1 MQRNEFARL
10 VLEHQGRLRM
20 FIRMLGA
27 LPDAVDDLAQD
38 AFVVAYERFEML
50 DDVDQA
56 GPWLRAIARN
66 LVRNELRKSTRRR
79 RVVNVS
85 LSEAMLAVPDE
96 SLVHGDSLVDDG
108 GEEWFAALRVCVER
122 LPHHGRVLVDGRYQR
137 GQNAS
142 QLASE
147 TDMTP
152 AAVRQAL
159 SRLRGL
165 LRKCVETRL
174 REGTI

>member
-20 FIRMLGA
+20 FIRMLGMT
-27 LPDAVDDLAQD
+27 PDAVDDLAQD

-50 DDVDQA
+50 DDLEQA
-56 GPWLRAIARN
+56 GPWLRSIARN

-79 RVVNVS
+79 RIVNAS
-85 LSEAMLAVPDE
+85 LSEVMLAVPD
-96 SLVHGDSLVDDG
+96 DSLVDEWSD
-108 GEEWFAALRVCVER
+108 EWFSALRACVER
-122 LPHHGRVLVDGRYQR
+122 LPDHGRALVDGRYQR

-142 QLASE
+142 QLATE

-165 LRKCVETRL
+165 LRTCVETRL
-174 REGTI
+174 QEGGA